1 VIEERQR
8 ARILV
13 ALIMLSAVLL
23 LSLPTVKAETYIIVY
38 DQEDNIVTN
47 KVEFV
52 GARHYNETH
61 AIVEDPSFVAIAYKG
76 VKLYHLEGLKDNTT
90 YAVKVALGRLVLEI
104 PKGLYYKVTHVGTG
118 LVFEG
123 VSEGKPINCGLLPYG
138 FVEVYVK
145 GAQELRE
152 VVDWQ
157 GGQIKVREEV
167 KVEPKAFF
175 LLLPSLIP
183 AIAPVAVT
191 AYYVYRRHRLLTSLK
206 TPSLKLSS
214 PNPPNPRPA
223 NPSQPKPATKPV
235 TKVSVRPLD
244 VKVRGRREED
254 RIEKILEV
262 ASKPPTSIADLIERD
277 ESWLEREL
285 KKAEKK

>member
-1 VIEERQR
+1 MRAPIVIVL
-8 ARILV
+8 AVLFSV
-13 ALIMLSAVLL
+13 ALLL
-23 LSLPTVKAETYIIVY
+23 PLPIVKAEAYIIVY
-38 DQEDNIVTN
+38 DQEDNIVTS

-52 GARHYNETH
+52 GAKHYNETH
-61 AIVEDPSFVAIAYKG
+61 AIVEDPSFVAITYKG
-76 VKLYHLEGLKDNTT
+76 VKLYHLEGLKDNAT

-104 PKGLYYKVTHVGTG
+104 PKGLYYRVAHAGTG

-123 VSEGKPINCGLLPYG
+123 VSEGRPVNCGLLPYG

-157 GGQIKVREEV
+157 GGPIKVREEV

-191 AYYVYRRHRLLTSLK
+191 AYYVYRRHKLLASVR
-206 TPSLKLSS
+206 TPSLKLGS
-214 PNPPNPRPA
+214 PNPRSA
-223 NPSQPKPATKPV
+223 NPSNSQPKPATKPV
-235 TKVSVRPLD
+235 TKVAVRPLD
-244 VKVRGRREED
+244 VKVKKREED
-254 RIEKILEV
+254 RIEKILEI

-277 ESWLEREL
+277 EGWLEREL
-285 KKAEKK
+285 KKAEKHS

>member
-1 VIEERQR
+1 MIAGRQR
-8 ARILV
+8 ARVLV
-13 ALIMLSAVLL
+13 VLLMLSAVLL
-23 LSLPTVKAETYIIVY
+23 LSLPTVKAETYIVVY

-52 GARHYNETH
+52 GAKHYNETH
-61 AIVEDPSFVAIAYKG
+61 AIVEDPSFVAIVYKG
-76 VKLYHLEGLKDNTT
+76 VKLYHLEGLKDNAT
-90 YAVKVALGRLVLEI
+90 YAVKVALGRLVLEV

-123 VSEGKPINCGLLPYG
+123 VSEGKPVNCGLLPYG

-157 GGQIKVREEV
+157 GGPIKVREEV

-191 AYYVYRRHRLLTSLK
+191 AYYVYRRHKLLSSLR
-206 TPSLKLSS
+206 TPSLKPSS
-214 PNPPNPRPA
+214 PNPHSA
-223 NPSQPKPATKPV
+223 NPSNSQPKPATKPA

-244 VKVRGRREED
+244 VKVRRREED

-277 ESWLEREL
+277 EGWLEREL